1 MTETLVLNL
10 ILATIFIVILIYT
23 LLMFKY
29 YKTDGEYSL
38 LALIFFWK
46 PIESNSTQSSSH
58 KIKQKR
64 NAGVSEIE
72 RLEQKLFE
80 TDDVDERQSLL
91 DQIRRLQNG

>member
-46 PIESNSTQSSSH
+46 PIESNSTQSSY

-72 RLEQKLFE
+72 RLEQKLLE